1 MGNVVMHWFFFILFM
16 IWTLA
21 LIWNGRDLFN
31 KKQWLLAGLMFIL
44 VLVATVVIGF
54 TLKWLAQSM
63 SLFSVATAKHYSII
77 LSMSFLCVWGLKVTV
92 ALLCTLFSGIMGG
105 HKRYNAENYEKV
117 SSLTRVAAP
126 GLLIVAKSAVP
137 WEAYLCFQVY
147 GLNKHDINVSLSK

>member
-1 MGNVVMHWFFFILFM
+1 MHWFFFILFM

-21 LIWNGRDLFN
+21 LIWNGKDLFN
-31 KKQWLLAGLMFIL
+31 KKQWLLAGLMFVL

-92 ALLCTLFSGIMGG
+92 VLLCTLFSGIMGG
-105 HKRYNAENYEKV
+105 HKRYNAENYEKL
-117 SSLTRVAAP
+117 SSMTRAVAP
-126 GLLIVAKSAVP
+126 GLLIFAKS
-137 WEAYLCFQVY
+137 LITLGSFLMFS
-147 GLNKHDINVSLSK
+147 GLWLK

>member
-1 MGNVVMHWFFFILFM
+1 MHWFFFILFM

-77 LSMSFLCVWGLKVTV
+77 LSMSFLCVWGLKITV
-92 ALLCTLFSGIMGG
+92 ALLCTLFFGIMGG

-126 GLLIVAKSAVP
+126 GLLIVAKSAVS
-137 WEAYLCFQVY
+137 LGSILMFS
-147 GLNKHDINVSLSK
+147 GLWLK

>member
-1 MGNVVMHWFFFILFM
+1 MHWFFFILFM

-77 LSMSFLCVWGLKVTV
+77 LSMSFLCVWGLKITV
-92 ALLCTLFSGIMGG
+92 VLLCTLFSGIMGG
-105 HKRYNAENYEKV
+105 HKRYNAENYEKL
-117 SSLTRVAAP
+117 SSMTRAVAP
-126 GLLIVAKSAVP
+126 GLLIFAKS
-137 WEAYLCFQVY
+137 LITLGSFLMFS
-147 GLNKHDINVSLSK
+147 GLWLK

>member
-21 LIWNGRDLFN
+21 LIWNGKDLFN
-31 KKQWLLAGLMFIL
+31 KKQWLLAGLMFVL

-92 ALLCTLFSGIMGG
+92 VLLCTLFSGIMGG
-105 HKRYNAENYEKV
+105 HKRYNAENYKKL
-117 SSLTRVAAP
+117 SSMTRAVAP
-126 GLLIVAKSAVP
+126 GLLIFAKS
-137 WEAYLCFQVY
+137 LITLGSFLMFS
-147 GLNKHDINVSLSK
+147 GLWLK

>member
-1 MGNVVMHWFFFILFM
+1 MHWFFFIVFM

-21 LIWNGRDLFN
+21 LIWNGKDLFN
-31 KKQWLLAGLMFIL
+31 KKQWLLAGLMFVL

-92 ALLCTLFSGIMGG
+92 VLLCTLFSGIMGG
-105 HKRYNAENYEKV
+105 HKRYNAENYEKL
-117 SSLTRVAAP
+117 SSMTRAVAP
-126 GLLIVAKSAVP
+126 GLLIFAKS
-137 WEAYLCFQVY
+137 LITLGSFLMFS
-147 GLNKHDINVSLSK
+147 GLWLK

>member
-1 MGNVVMHWFFFILFM
+1 MGNVVMHWFFFIVFM

-21 LIWNGRDLFN
+21 LIWNGKDLFN

-92 ALLCTLFSGIMGG
+92 VLLCTLFSGIMGG
-105 HKRYNAENYEKV
+105 HKRYNAENYEKL
-117 SSLTRVAAP
+117 SSMTRAVAP
-126 GLLIVAKSAVP
+126 GLLIFAKS
-137 WEAYLCFQVY
+137 LITLGSFLMFS
-147 GLNKHDINVSLSK
+147 GLWLK

>member
-21 LIWNGRDLFN
+21 LIWNGKDLFN
-31 KKQWLLAGLMFIL
+31 KKQWLLAGLMFVL

-92 ALLCTLFSGIMGG
+92 VLLCTLFSGIMGG
-105 HKRYNAENYEKV
+105 HKRYNAENYEKL
-117 SSLTRVAAP
+117 SSMTRAVAP
-126 GLLIVAKSAVP
+126 GLLIFAKS
-137 WEAYLCFQVY
+137 LITLGSFLMFS
-147 GLNKHDINVSLSK
+147 GLWLK